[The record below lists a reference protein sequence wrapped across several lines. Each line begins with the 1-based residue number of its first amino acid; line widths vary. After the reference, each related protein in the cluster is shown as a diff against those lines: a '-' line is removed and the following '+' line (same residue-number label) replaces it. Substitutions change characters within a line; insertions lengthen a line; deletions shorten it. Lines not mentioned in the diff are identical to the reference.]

1 MTSTTGTYYN
11 EAYDRPGTG
20 WITYATLLLG
30 LAGAFN
36 VIDGIV
42 AVSKSKFYVA
52 GATFVA
58 GDLNTWG
65 WIVLAAGVI
74 EVAAAIYITNGSELA
89 RWTGVAAASL
99 NGILQL
105 LFLPSYPL
113 WSISVFAMDIL
124 VVYALVVYGGARLK
138 QQ

>member
-1 MTSTTGTYYN
+1 MTSTTGNYRDSYN
-11 EAYDRPGTG
+11 VAGNG
-20 WITYATLLLG
+20 WITYASLMLG
-30 LAGAFN
+30 LAGAFS

-65 WIVLAAGVI
+65 WIVLVAGALEI
-74 EVAAAIYITNGSELA
+74 AAAIYVTNGSEMA
-89 RWTGVAAASL
+89 RWFGVAVASL
-99 NGILQL
+99 NGIVQL

-113 WSISVFAMDIL
+113 WSIAAFAMDIL
-124 VVYALVVYGGARLK
+124 IVYALVVYGGARLK